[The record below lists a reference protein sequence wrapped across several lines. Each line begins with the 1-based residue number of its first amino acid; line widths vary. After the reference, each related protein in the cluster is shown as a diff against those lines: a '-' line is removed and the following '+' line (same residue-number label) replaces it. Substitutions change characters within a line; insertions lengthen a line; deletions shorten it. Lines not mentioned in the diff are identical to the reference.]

1 MKKTLK
7 LIANFAIGT
16 VIGVVGAGIGIYIA
30 SGKSIISAF
39 EKLADINGFL
49 IVGMVL
55 AVFMFLFLSFFLQII
70 LHEGGHLVCGL
81 ATGYKFVSF
90 RIFNLTFIRLNG
102 KFRLKRFGLAG
113 TGGQCL
119 LTPPDKPLQDIP
131 TVLYNLGGVL
141 ANLLTAAIAI
151 ILLLTV
157 DDMPR
162 LLDIFLIIFSTVGI
176 LIGLMNGIP
185 MRLGGIGNDA
195 DNMRLLLNDNRTK
208 QALVTQLR
216 VNALVQ
222 EGVRL
227 KDMPE
232 EWFHQ
237 EETDYRNAL
246 QATVR
251 IIIAS
256 RTLDMEKWETAYN
269 ELEEVI
275 AHKKELIGLLVLE
288 VECELLFT
296 ALVTGRKQRAEA
308 LYTQE
313 LENYIRKYKKIVSS
327 KQRQLCALALY
338 REKDATKAKEIY
350 ETVRRRKEEY
360 LMQGEVKSDI
370 ALMKSILTTANIL

>member
-39 EKLADINGFL
+39 EKLTDINGFL

-55 AVFMFLFLSFFLQII
+55 AVFTFLLLSFFLQII

-141 ANLLTAAIAI
+141 ANLLTAVIAI
-151 ILLLTV
+151 ILLLTI

-185 MRLGGIGNDA
+185 MKLGGIGNDA

-246 QATVR
+246 QATV
-251 IIIAS
+251 IIMLAS
-256 RTLDMEKWETAYN
+256 RLLDMEEWETAYN
-269 ELEEVI
+269 ELDEVI
-275 AHKKELIGLLVLE
+275 AHKKELIGLLVME

-308 LYTQE
+308 LYTKE
-313 LENYIRKYKKIVSS
+313 LENYIRKYKKVVSS